1 MRRFRK
7 RQLHL
12 SGSRLISPPPRGAA
26 RRFICATCRG
36 GRKKRPSCSPART
49 AKSLKS
55 SFRRQ
60 AAGAASR
67 CVPGPETAAAPE
79 LPTTDRWRKFTLE
92 FGGGPGDADRRK
104 PAARHRHSGKL
115 HPVRLSV
122 YAAVIDELHL
132 ASGGATLKLDWEH
145 DYAARVEPAAGNGGV
160 TAVFHG
166 FDNYA
171 VSVEPAR
178 RDCRRF
184 S

>member
-1 MRRFRK
+1 M
-7 RQLHL
+7 
-12 SGSRLISPPPRGAA
+12 
-26 RRFICATCRG
+26 
-36 GRKKRPSCSPART
+36 
-49 AKSLKS
+49 
-55 SFRRQ
+55 
-60 AAGAASR
+60 
-67 CVPGPETAAAPE
+67 
-79 LPTTDRWRKFTLE
+79 
-92 FGGGPGDADRRK
+92 
-104 PAARHRHSGKL
+104 
-115 HPVRLSV
+115 
-122 YAAVIDELHL
+122 IDELHL